1 MRNTNMLNQRL
12 SIDGNN
18 CTVRYVG
25 TDVPVWPDEEA
36 IGVEWDDPARGKN
49 NGSVKGT
56 QLFECTQPGAG
67 SFLKSASLAKKQV
80 RYGTLFVEAV
90 VERYASES
98 RVDEI
103 KIGTKMSQVLG
114 FDNKGLEN
122 LTSINLAN
130 KGVSEAHETDSLP
143 LARVV
148 HLDLSFNLFTSF
160 ETVLQCLQTTPHVE
174 WMSLNGN
181 RFRVDAEGTPNS
193 LFPSLTSLSLT
204 NTLLSEKE
212 VLLIIKHFP
221 NLTHLV
227 LAHNKTIKSIDL
239 RDTRLQF
246 LDLSY
251 NNLHDLSHF
260 HFPPSLTSLNLSQNR
275 LENVTA
281 ETLPR
286 SDSLTELDVSYNT
299 LQWSDFDQ
307 LCIIYPSLT
316 SLRINDNPFT
326 KEDFST
332 NNLSVSPIDSQIIA
346 RWHKKLST
354 LNGRFVADQERSDS
368 LIYFVNSVIQ
378 GKIDYPRDKGA
389 NKTHFDALVA
399 SLGISQA
406 HATPRVTENFP
417 TARQAFVKVTYTTR
431 VDRGTSTTTQRLNKH
446 SSVQKMKFGVLRN
459 KGFSP
464 LHSCTIVIDDIE
476 VYDELKTLDF
486 YGVTDST
493 KVDVLIQ

>member
-1 MRNTNMLNQRL
+1 MLNQRL

-25 TDVPVWPDEEA
+25 SEVPVWPGEEA

-49 NGSVKGT
+49 DGSVNGA
-56 QLFECTQPGAG
+56 QLFECSQPGAG

-80 RYGTLFVEAV
+80 RYGTSFVEAV
-90 VERYASES
+90 IERYASES
-98 RVDEI
+98 RVEEI
-103 KIGTKMSQVLG
+103 KIGSKMGQVLG

-130 KGVSEAHETDSLP
+130 KGVAEANRTDSLP
-143 LARVV
+143 LDHVI

-160 ETVLQCLQTTPHVE
+160 QTVLQCLQTTPNVE

-181 RFRVDAEGTPNS
+181 RFRVDFDDTMVLSE
-193 LFPSLTSLSLT
+193 FPSLTSLSLT
-204 NTLLSEKE
+204 NTLLTEKE
-212 VLLIIKHFP
+212 VLQVIKHFP

-227 LAHNKTIKSIDL
+227 LAHNESIKSIDL

-246 LDLSY
+246 LDLSF
-251 NNLHDLSHF
+251 NHLHSLSHYR
-260 HFPPSLTSLNLSQNR
+260 FPTSLTSLNLSQNS
-275 LENVTA
+275 LENVTQ
-281 ETLPR
+281 ETLPP
-286 SDSLTELDVSYNT
+286 SDSLRELDVSYNS

-307 LCIIYPSLT
+307 LCIIYPFLT

-326 KEDFST
+326 KEEFST

-346 RWHKKLST
+346 RWHKKLDT

-368 LIYFVNSVIQ
+368 LIYFVNSVLQ
-378 GKIDYPRDKGA
+378 GKIDYPRDTGA
-389 NKTHFDALVA
+389 NKTHFNGLVS
-399 SLGISQA
+399 SLGISHTQTA
-406 HATPRVTENFP
+406 PRRADNFP

-431 VDRGTSTTTQRLNKH
+431 GGQEETTTCQRLNKQ
-446 SSVQKMKFGVLRN
+446 SSVQKMKFGVLRK

-464 LHSCTIVIDDIE
+464 LHSCTIIIDDIE

-493 KVDVLIQ
+493 KVDVNIF